1 MRPRAGPRGSRFLQP
16 GAWQRSAQAR
26 GAKWDMRK
34 ALEAAGLTFPPPLSL
49 PVRHRFTFDDSPPPA
64 PSLVRVF

>member
-1 MRPRAGPRGSRFLQP
+1 MFLQP

-26 GAKWDMRK
+26 GAKWDMRE
-34 ALEAAGLTFPPPLSL
+34 ALEAAGLTIPPPLSS

-64 PSLVRVF
+64 PSLVKVF